1 MKKLIMLG
9 MVVSL
14 VGVNQVNA
22 LDQESKPSK
31 KVEFYCG
38 AGLTQSFLNSKY
50 SMDRKINRQIYS
62 GATETHSEH
71 KKSGIGKLGYELFVG
86 AIIGSDWFIAPE
98 FGVQLQHIKHR
109 YDFPNKEDMEA
120 APFFTRGEEI
130 VSRLNISYGNSYQFL
145 LKLGKNFD
153 SYKLYGIAGLE
164 TRLLKFDYA
173 LVHSS
178 FVNKVSFNFK
188 KRLYAP
194 VLGIG
199 GSKRINDHVSVALE
213 YKYKPY
219 KNVNYSKDWIRGTQM
234 GILGQVR
241 VIAGQEFRVDKSNR
255 ELKVKQSQHDISLR
269 VVVNF

>member
-1 MKKLIMLG
+1 MKKLIMVG
-9 MVVSL
+9 VAVSL

-50 SMDRKINRQIYS
+50 SMDREVNHQVFFVDKI
-62 GATETHSEH
+62 HSEH

-109 YDFPNKEDMEA
+109 YDFPNGEGMEVT
-120 APFFTRGEEI
+120 PYGTGDDEI

-153 SYKLYGIAGLE
+153 SYRLYGIAGLE
-164 TRLLKFDYA
+164 TRLAKVDYA
-173 LVHSS
+173 IVHSS
-178 FVNKVSFNFK
+178 FVNGISFNFK

-219 KNVNYSKDWIRGTQM
+219 KNIDYSKDWIRGTQIGM
-234 GILGQVR
+234 LGR
-241 VIAGQEFRVDKSNR
+241 VPVINGREFRVDKSNR
-255 ELKVKQSQHDISLR
+255 ELKVKQSQHDIALR
-269 VVVNF
+269 VVVNL